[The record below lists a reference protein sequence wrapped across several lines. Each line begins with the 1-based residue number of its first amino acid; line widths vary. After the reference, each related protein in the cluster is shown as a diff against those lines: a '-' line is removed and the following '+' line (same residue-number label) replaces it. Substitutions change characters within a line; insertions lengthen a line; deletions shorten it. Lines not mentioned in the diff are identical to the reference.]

1 MNLYELTEQQQQL
14 ISALESIT
22 EQDAPDAEAAQI
34 VESALAQIEGEIEA
48 KFEACA
54 KVVRQYEA
62 LADARE
68 QEAQHLR
75 ARAGMARRN
84 AARLKDWMML
94 AMESSGKRKVEAGAH
109 TISLVANGGKLPL
122 IIDETVTPETVD
134 ATYVVT
140 QLSFDKTAIAADLE
154 AGENIP
160 WAKFGERGQHVRV
173 K

>member
-1 MNLYELTEQQQQL
+1 
-14 ISALESIT
+14 
-22 EQDAPDAEAAQI
+22 
-34 VESALAQIEGEIEA
+34 
-48 KFEACA
+48 
-54 KVVRQYEA
+54 
-62 LADARE
+62 
-68 QEAQHLR
+68 
-75 ARAGMARRN
+75 
-84 AARLKDWMML
+84 
-94 AMESSGKRKVEAGAH
+94 MESSGKRKVEAGAH